1 VAANSNDLKEIEFLK
16 EKIRIQTSVIIDVD
30 VSTQIFFIILKSQF

>member
-1 VAANSNDLKEIEFLK
+1 VAANSNDLKEIEFSK

-30 VSTQIFFIILKSQF
+30 VSTQIFFILKSQF